1 MPITNI
7 AAVIVMIVYNRQD
20 TNTKISRFLLKEIT
34 RNPLII
40 AVVLGLLFNYFE
52 MALPTFATLTFELLG
67 DGALSLILLCVG
79 AGLALSFTAA

>member
-1 MPITNI
+1 MLGAIGTELAAICIAILVPITNI
-7 AAVIVMIVYNRQD
+7 AAVIVMKVYNRQE

-52 MALPTFATLTFELLG
+52 MALPTFATF
-67 DGALSLILLCVG
+67 
-79 AGLALSFTAA
+79 

>member
-1 MPITNI
+1 MLGTIGTELAAICIAILVPITNI
-7 AAVIVMIVYNRQD
+7 AAVIVMKVYNRQE

-52 MALPTFATLTFELLG
+52 RALPTFATF
-67 DGALSLILLCVG
+67 
-79 AGLALSFTAA
+79 